1 MVAYVCNTSN
11 QEAGAGGHEVKAS
24 LSNIKNYFK
33 KERGVKER
41 EIMSK
46 IKKYNYLSHQIHNV
60 VTQKLIF
67 TEYTKEKIEFY
78 SYTKTPIH
86 SFFKFTPNGCFFFQP
101 GDEFI

>member
-41 EIMSK
+41 EIMRK
-46 IKKYNYLSHQIHNV
+46 IK
-60 VTQKLIF
+60 
-67 TEYTKEKIEFY
+67 
-78 SYTKTPIH
+78 
-86 SFFKFTPNGCFFFQP
+86 
-101 GDEFI
+101 